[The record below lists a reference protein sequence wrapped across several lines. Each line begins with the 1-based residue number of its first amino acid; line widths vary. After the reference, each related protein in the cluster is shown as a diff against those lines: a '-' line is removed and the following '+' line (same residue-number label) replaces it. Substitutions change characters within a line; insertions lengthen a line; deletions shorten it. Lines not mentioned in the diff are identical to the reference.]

1 MKKTLLIIVGGIALL
16 AVYKHQHVKPIDD
29 PKDSPLFQQRLQS
42 SLDRFQDGVVPAQS
56 EMKGS
61 KGVVTGQPSGSSAAA
76 RRTKDLIIAG
86 SCGKVT
92 MTWVEEKKV
101 NTEKIEVRRRT
112 QSGGYVPLQGAK
124 IFERAEEGEVRYWVS
139 DGDLDNGVRYEYLIA
154 VADEKGAQAS
164 RGPLA
169 INLTC
174 TEKDREVIA
183 QREKMVQE
191 YYQKQGMDRKT
202 EAAATPAG
210 KQPLSTSAKEP
221 TITGRCGSVTMT
233 WFEEKKLDKKRIQ
246 LKRRSQG
253 GEYTTLAGKMIYD
266 REEAGGVR
274 YWASDSGLENGMQ
287 YEYLVAVAD
296 AQGAGS
302 SRGPVSI
309 NLTCTEKDRE
319 IVAQRE
325 KMVKEYYQK
334 KGIAADTQP
343 AASPAAPSYQLSS
356 ERYEVAPGDSPRQGE
371 RTLPVTVVVFSD
383 FECIHCSAWAET
395 LHAIRK
401 SFPAEVSIVYKNLPL
416 AYHARAEFAAKA
428 ALAAGEQGKFWE
440 MHDILY
446 KNRTALGEKEIFGY
460 AGSLGLNLERF
471 KQSLASE
478 RIQKV
483 IAEDK
488 RQGEELGVQNIPTS
502 FINGKKLVGA
512 PPASMV
518 EEMIGEILQ
527 QKSGG

>member
-61 KGVVTGQPSGSSAAA
+61 KGVVTGQSSGSSAAA
-76 RRTKDLIIAG
+76 RRKKNLIIAG

-101 NTEKIEVRRRT
+101 NKEKIEVRRRT
-112 QSGGYVPLQGAK
+112 QSGGYVPLQGEK
-124 IFERAEEGEVRYWVS
+124 IFEREEE
-139 DGDLDNGVRYEYLIA
+139 
-154 VADEKGAQAS
+154 
-164 RGPLA
+164 
-169 INLTC
+169 
-174 TEKDREVIA
+174 
-183 QREKMVQE
+183 
-191 YYQKQGMDRKT
+191 
-202 EAAATPAG
+202 
-210 KQPLSTSAKEP
+210 
-221 TITGRCGSVTMT
+221 
-233 WFEEKKLDKKRIQ
+233 
-246 LKRRSQG
+246 
-253 GEYTTLAGKMIYD
+253 
-266 REEAGGVR
+266 GGVR

-296 AQGAGS
+296 AQDAGS

-356 ERYEVAPGDSPRQGE
+356 ERYEIAPGDSPRQGE

-401 SFPAEVSIVYKNLPL
+401 AFPAEVSIVYKNLPL

-440 MHDILY
+440 MHDILF

-460 AGSLGLNLERF
+460 AERLGLNLERF

-488 RQGEELGVQNIPTS
+488 LQGKRLGVQSIPTS
-502 FINGKKLVGA
+502 FINGRKLVGA

-518 EEMIGEILQ
+518 EEMIRETLQ